1 MYRLVKGMEKRIKG
15 KKAGKTGKTKAK
27 VAKPDSKEEV
37 NDVVTLNS
45 SNWKSTMLDSD
56 GIWLVQF
63 SAPWC
68 GHCKDMVPRWKKAAK
83 ILKGKVNLGV
93 INENE
98 NKKINDEYGINT
110 YPSIVVFGRGQKSK
124 ERSYRYSGARA
135 TT

>member
-1 MYRLVKGMEKRIKG
+1 MEKLVNDMEKRIKG
-15 KKAGKTGKTKAK
+15 KKTGKTKAK

-37 NDVVTLNS
+37 TDVVTLNS

-68 GHCKDMVPRWKKAAK
+68 GHCKDMVSRWKKAAK

-93 INENE
+93 ISDTDE
-98 NKKINDEYGINT
+98 NKKINNEFNNK
-110 YPSIVVFGRGQKSK
+110 SIK
-124 ERSYRYSGARA
+124 
-135 TT
+135 